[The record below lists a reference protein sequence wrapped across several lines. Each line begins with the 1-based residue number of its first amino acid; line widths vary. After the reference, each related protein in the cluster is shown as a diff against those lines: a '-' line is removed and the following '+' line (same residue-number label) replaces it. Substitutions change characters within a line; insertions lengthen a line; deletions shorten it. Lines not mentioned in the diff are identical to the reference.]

1 MVLSFS
7 LLFSTTTDETKLKVL
22 NRVYCTKKPIFVPAE
37 EVSSTI
43 LTSRYIPT
51 TLYSI
56 RSRRLQAALF
66 LSLRILSSNVKPI
79 LETLENCSNSFDLHV
94 GKSDIYPGGTLGIRD
109 WCSLQGEMSLKCL
122 DRDIWRH
129 LETFGDIWRHL
140 ETFGDIQRHLE
151 TLGNWK

>member
-1 MVLSFS
+1 MLGLKIEKKDSFQIFVVVLSFS

-79 LETLENCSNSFDLHV
+79 LDTLENCSNSFDLHV
-94 GKSDIYPGGTLGIRD
+94 GKSDIYPGGTLEISD
-109 WCSLQGEMSLKCL
+109 WCSL
-122 DRDIWRH
+122 
-129 LETFGDIWRHL
+129 
-140 ETFGDIQRHLE
+140 
-151 TLGNWK
+151 

>member
-1 MVLSFS
+1 MLGLKIEKKDSFQIFVVVLSFS
-7 LLFSTTTDETKLKVL
+7 LPFSTTTDKTKIKVL
-22 NRVYCTKKPIFVPAE
+22 NRVYRTKKPIFVPAE

-79 LETLENCSNSFDLHV
+79 LDTLENCSNSFDLHV
-94 GKSDIYPGGTLGIRD
+94 GKSDIYPGGTLGIGD
-109 WCSLQGEMSLKCL
+109 WCSLQGKMF
-122 DRDIWRH
+122 R
-129 LETFGDIWRHL
+129 
-140 ETFGDIQRHLE
+140 
-151 TLGNWK
+151 

>member
-37 EVSSTI
+37 EVSATY
-43 LTSRYIPT
+43 TSRYIPT

-79 LETLENCSNSFDLHV
+79 LDTLENCSNSFDLHV
-94 GKSDIYPGGTLGIRD
+94 G
-109 WCSLQGEMSLKCL
+109 SL
-122 DRDIWRH
+122 
-129 LETFGDIWRHL
+129 TY
-140 ETFGDIQRHLE
+140 TTQRHPSNL
-151 TLGNWK
+151 L